1 MPMQICL
8 NTDNLEQCE
17 LVYSNEN
24 SLLTREFRIRFL
36 AQNRYLTNHEAMSAI
51 SVFHTEI

>member
-24 SLLTREFRIRFL
+24 SLLTREFRIKFL